1 MKASGSHIAKC
12 MGPGGLKNTQDTP
25 AYMPQVPRE
34 WRREYTVWA
43 LPFTFYFS
51 LVSACAL

>member
-1 MKASGSHIAKC
+1 MKASGSHIANC

-34 WRREYTVWA
+34 WRREYTGHF
-43 LPFTFYFS
+43 LS
-51 LVSACAL
+51 LSISL